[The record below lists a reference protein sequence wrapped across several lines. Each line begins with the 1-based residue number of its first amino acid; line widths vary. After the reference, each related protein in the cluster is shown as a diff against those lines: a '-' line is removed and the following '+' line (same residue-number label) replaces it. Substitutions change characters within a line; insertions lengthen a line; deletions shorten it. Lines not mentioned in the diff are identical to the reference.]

1 MKPHVPPYRANDH
14 VSPFPQAFTPASDI
28 MAATPPSERQSVP
41 FSQNRQ
47 SPWDAS
53 SPINALSPTTTMV
66 VNTAKIERAGVFLQG
81 RHMQLLEGMSTQ
93 EKREA
98 TPTLHVKSF
107 KFERN

>member
-41 FSQNRQ
+41 
-47 SPWDAS
+47 S